1 VSRRQ
6 GDGWT
11 RRRLLTGVLVGA
23 PAIAAACAPPPPPTP
38 PPTPTGAPRATAT
51 LPPPATATPRPT
63 PTPVPLAAPLSG
75 GRVTP
80 TDRAAL
86 TTWLSGKF
94 GPRATSPPFS
104 FQYGD
109 QSSAAQLTGWTVTDD
124 GASVAHPGR
133 SQQRST
139 YVDPRTRLEVQVDVT
154 TFADYPA
161 VEWVLGIRNAST
173 VDSAVLSDLHA
184 LDLTVPV
191 AASAEVGLHYAR
203 GSTAQASDFKAVD
216 RRLAAGDQVRLTP
229 SGGRSSDGVLPFFNV
244 ELPDG
249 LGVIAAVGWS
259 GQWQVLLE
267 RDSTDGRLRMRA
279 GLERLRTLLH
289 PGEAIRSP
297 RILLVFW
304 TGERAHGQNL
314 LRRLLLE
321 HYTPRRGSQA
331 IVGPIWAS
339 STGDLGFNNTSEAN
353 QLASIE
359 AVVQNRLPVEYWQMD
374 AGWFVNGW
382 PVTGTWSPDPKRFP
396 SGLKPVGDAAHQHG
410 MGYILWFEPERVM
423 PDTEL
428 ARIHPEWLLAPVD
441 LPSELDYQ
449 RPWRLLDLGHP
460 DALEWATATFSGLIG
475 AYGVD
480 IYRHDFNMHPLYY
493 WRAQEPADRQGMT
506 ELRYILGFYAFW
518 DRLRA
523 DHPDLVIDNSASG
536 GRRLDLETISRSIAL
551 FRTDYFWV
559 AEADQDM
566 TYSLAAWL
574 PIHAQGVHE
583 ATDAYTF
590 RSGLGTSVC
599 LAFDFTRPRAW
610 DGLRALL
617 EEYRSIREYLY
628 GDFYPLLSGIV
639 GTSLW
644 TAYQFDRPDLGG
656 GFALAFHREGGGH
669 ATLPVRLRGLDPTA
683 QYEVTIANTAPV
695 RTISGAD
702 LATSGV
708 EAAADG
714 PRQSILI
721 TYRRQ
726 PA

>member
-1 VSRRQ
+1 MPI
-6 GDGWT
+6 T
-11 RRRLLTGVLVGA
+11 
-23 PAIAAACAPPPPPTP
+23 
-38 PPTPTGAPRATAT
+38 
-51 LPPPATATPRPT
+51 
-63 PTPVPLAAPLSG
+63 G
-75 GRVTP
+75 GRVTLA
-80 TDRAAL
+80 DEAAL
-86 TTWLSGKF
+86 TAWLQGRF
-94 GPRATSPPFS
+94 GPGATAPPFS
-104 FQYGD
+104 FQYAD
-109 QSSAAQLTGWTVTDD
+109 QPSASLLPGWTLTDQGSNSTQPRRD
-124 GASVAHPGR
+124 QH
-133 SQQRST
+133 RST
-139 YVDPRTRLEVQVDVT
+139 YADPRTHLEIHADVT

-161 VEWVLGIRNAST
+161 VEWVLGIRNAGT
-173 VDSAVLSDLHA
+173 VDSPVLSDLYA
-184 LDLTVPV
+184 LDMTLLV
-191 AASAEVGLHYAR
+191 AQSADVVLHHAR
-203 GSTAQASDFKAVD
+203 GSTAQATDFKAVD
-216 RRLAAGDQVRLTP
+216 RRVAAGDQVRLAP
-229 SGGRSSDGVLPFFNV
+229 NGGRSSDGVLPFFNV

-249 LGVIAAVGWS
+249 QGVIAAVGWS
-259 GQWQVLLE
+259 GQWQALLE
-267 RDSTDGRLRMRA
+267 RDAIDGRLRMRA
-279 GLERLRTLLH
+279 GLERLHTILH
-289 PGEAIRSP
+289 PDEAIRSP

-304 TGERAHGQNL
+304 TGERVHGQNL

-321 HYTPRRGSQA
+321 HYTPRRGNQP

-339 STGDLGFNNTSEAN
+339 STGDIGFNNTSESN
-353 QLASIE
+353 QQASIE

-382 PVTGTWSPDPKRFP
+382 PVTGTWTPDPKRFP
-396 SGLKPVGDAAHQHG
+396 TGLKPVGDAAHQHG
-410 MGYILWFEPERVM
+410 MSYILWFEPERVM

-428 ARIHPEWLLAPVD
+428 ATNHPEWLLAPAD

-460 DALEWATATFSGLIG
+460 DALAWAKATFSSLIG

-493 WRAQEPADRQGMT
+493 WRAHEAADRQGMT
-506 ELRYILGFYAFW
+506 EMRYIEGFYAYW
-518 DRLRA
+518 DQLRA

-566 TYSLAAWL
+566 AYSLAAWL
-574 PIHAQGVHE
+574 PISAQGVHE

-599 LAFDFTRPRAW
+599 LAFDFTRPRLW

-617 EEYRSIREYLY
+617 EEYRSIRDYLY

-639 GTSLW
+639 GNSLW
-644 TAYQFDRPDLGG
+644 TAYQFDRPELGG
-656 GFALAFHREGGGH
+656 GVLLAFHREGGGR
-669 ATLPVRLRGLDPTA
+669 AAVSLKPRGLDPTV
-683 QYEVTIANTAPV
+683 QYEVAVADGGPT
-695 RTISGAD
+695 RTVGGAE
-702 LATSGV
+702 LGTSGV

-726 PA
+726 P